1 VIRVRRY
8 HADRTCDED
17 VVPTAI
23 SDLVG
28 AADELVWVDVVDASE
43 DEVAMLVDEFEVHR
57 LAAEDLLQ
65 RRQRPRLEQYP
76 THALLTAKDC
86 TASGTTGITIDSLDV
101 LFGDGWVITLHSNDG
116 DATPPLDS
124 EEIHRRFQKQRG
136 DDGGTDEG
144 FFLAVLLDLLVDRY
158 FDVIDTV
165 EDRFEALEEAVFAVD
180 RNGDDDVQRQLFL
193 HREALIAFRK
203 AVSPLREA
211 LASLVR
217 REIETFTPVSVLHL
231 RDVHDNLVRLVE
243 IIEGQRELLAG
254 AIEAH
259 LAMISLR
266 LNVVMKQMT
275 AWGAILVVATIITGL
290 YGMNFDHMPELHW
303 YLGYPFAISMIL
315 VSTALLFRTFKR
327 RDWL

>member
-1 VIRVRRY
+1 MEP
-8 HADRTCDED
+8 A
-17 VVPTAI
+17 AI
-23 SDLVG
+23 SDLMG
-28 AADELVWVDVVDASE
+28 ATDELVWVDVLDPSG
-43 DEVAMLVDEFEVHR
+43 DEVAMLVEEFEVHH

-86 TASGTTGITIDSLDV
+86 SVTGETGITITSLDV
-101 LFGDGWVITLHSNDG
+101 LFGDGWVITLHASNPDSG
-116 DATPPLDS
+116 ASLDTA
-124 EEIHRRFQKQRG
+124 EIARRFQKQRG
-136 DDGGTDEG
+136 DEGGTDEG

-158 FDVIDTV
+158 FTVVDVV
-165 EDRFEALEEAVFAVD
+165 EDRFEALEEAVFAATND
-180 RNGDDDVQRQLFL
+180 ADDDVQRNLFL
-193 HREALIAFRK
+193 HRESLIGFRK

-211 LASLVR
+211 LASLGR
-217 REIETFTPVSVLHL
+217 REVETFTPVAVLHL

-290 YGMNFDHMPELHW
+290 YGMNFEHMPELHW
-303 YLGYPFAISMIL
+303 TLGYPFAIGLIL
-315 VSTALLFRTFKR
+315 VSTAVLHTIFKR

>member
-1 VIRVRRY
+1 MIRVRRY
-8 HADRTCDED
+8 HADHTVEDE
-17 VVPTAI
+17 VEPTAI

-28 AADELVWVDVVDASE
+28 TTDELVWADVLDPTE
-43 DEVAMLVDEFEVHR
+43 DEIAMLVEEFEVHH

-76 THALLTAKDC
+76 THSLLTAKDC
-86 TASGTTGITIDSLDV
+86 SATGDTGIAIASLDV
-101 LFGDGWVITLHSNDG
+101 LFGDGWVITLHATDPDG
-116 DATPPLDS
+116 GVPLDTD
-124 EEIHRRFQKQRG
+124 EIARRFQKQRG

-158 FDVIDTV
+158 FAVVDIV
-165 EDRFEALEEAVFAVD
+165 EDRFEVLEAAVFAVPAD
-180 RNGDDDVQRQLFL
+180 GDDVQRQLFL
-193 HREALIAFRK
+193 HRESLIGFRK

-211 LASLVR
+211 LASLGR
-217 REIETFTPVSVLHL
+217 REVETFTPLAVLHL

-254 AIEAH
+254 AIEAN

-303 YLGYPFAISMIL
+303 TLGYPFAIGLIL
-315 VSTALLFRTFKR
+315 VSTTVLYTIFKR